1 MGTNR
6 LLLSHKEEWHKVIY
20 RHMTGARDYG
30 KKKKKE
36 VRLTQIFFSNK

>member
-30 KKKKKE
+30 KKKKRSE
-36 VRLTQIFFSNK
+36 THTNIFFK